1 MKVNMT
7 FFLRM
12 SLKSLH
18 IHVNLDKK
26 IIYSVYKRHLKFR
39 SISKSNFICMT
50 FSSVKNLCDHELYHC
65 DSSYIIH
72 S

>member
-18 IHVNLDKK
+18 IHVNIDEKNH
-26 IIYSVYKRHLKFR
+26 IYKRHLKFR

-65 DSSYIIH
+65 DSSHIIH

>member
-18 IHVNLDKK
+18 IHVNIDEK
-26 IIYSVYKRHLKFR
+26 IIYIKG
-39 SISKSNFICMT
+39 I
-50 FSSVKNLCDHELYHC
+50 
-65 DSSYIIH
+65 
-72 S
+72 

>member
-18 IHVNLDKK
+18 IHVNIDEKNY
-26 IIYSVYKRHLKFR
+26 IYMYKRHLKFR

-50 FSSVKNLCDHELYHC
+50 FSSVKNLCDHERYHC